1 MLDQARELLINCANT
16 FPFILAWGDGKSCAA
31 DGNLRELREENLI
44 SEFHVRYGKKGGI
57 AYHHV
62 ADNYIALFS
71 TFIPC
76 GVWEA
81 VAIIE
86 GLLQNKSDVQP
97 DTIHADTQGQSTSCI
112 CCGILA
118 WI

>member
-1 MLDQARELLINCANT
+1 MW
-16 FPFILAWGDGKSCAA
+16 PSILFTKFFS
-31 DGNLRELREENLI
+31 LFKIIVNLI
-44 SEFHVRYGKKGGI
+44 AKFHVRYGKKGGI

-81 VAIIE
+81 VAIIQ
-86 GLLQNKSDVQP
+86 GLLQNKY
-97 DTIHADTQGQSTSCI
+97 G
-112 CCGILA
+112 G
-118 WI
+118 